1 MNKQN
6 NVKDKREERTNDKFN
21 HRVGQWPIRLLT
33 QVSAKMVRR
42 VKLKEQ
48 QWPTVIVAICCGPA
62 ISGKAKKKI

>member
-1 MNKQN
+1 MSKI
-6 NVKDKREERTNDKFN
+6 KERREQMISSITGLDI
-21 HRVGQWPIRLLT
+21 GIRLLT